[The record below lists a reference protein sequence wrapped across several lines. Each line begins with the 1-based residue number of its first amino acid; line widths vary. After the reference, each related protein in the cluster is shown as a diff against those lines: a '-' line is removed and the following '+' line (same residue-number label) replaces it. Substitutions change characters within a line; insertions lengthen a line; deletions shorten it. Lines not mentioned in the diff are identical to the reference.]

1 MFVLSSLVVVMFS
14 LILMIYERPYY
25 QLTLEMPY
33 HQFGSMSSSM
43 WFTIISMTTVGYG
56 DSVTSTPVGRFV
68 TVITILVGAY
78 IMSIVIAVQAS
89 LFQLNSQG
97 KAALVEV
104 TEQKSAVKAIVTAL
118 KYQVARSRRYRLLQ
132 EDEPVD

>member
-1 MFVLSSLVVVMFS
+1 MFVLISLVVVMFS
-14 LILMIYERPYY
+14 LILMIYERPNY

-33 HQFGSMSSSM
+33 HQFGSRSSSM

-78 IMSIVIAVQAS
+78 IMSIVIAV
-89 LFQLNSQG
+89 
-97 KAALVEV
+97 
-104 TEQKSAVKAIVTAL
+104 
-118 KYQVARSRRYRLLQ
+118 
-132 EDEPVD
+132 